1 MTLKEAMAYRG
12 ENADTLAEKIGI
24 RAGEITKWMR
34 PAGLLRVPSARLQQL
49 AVALDARG
57 RGLWRRRERQAERV
71 LPEGKLW
78 RQAFELNKPF
88 LFIIGVRGGRF
99 GGLVYP
105 LIL

>member
-1 MTLKEAMAYRG
+1 MGTGQQR
-12 ENADTLAEKIGI
+12 ENRLLRHGK
-24 RAGEITKWMR
+24 AGMH
-34 PAGLLRVPSARLQQL
+34 AGLPGPAPSLQRPVRKIPGL
-49 AVALDARG
+49 ESTNNEPPAALDARG

>member
-1 MTLKEAMAYRG
+1 MRERSTGTTLTRSSG
-12 ENADTLAEKIGI
+12 WAESTNN
-24 RAGEITKWMR
+24 EP
-34 PAGLLRVPSARLQQL
+34 PA
-49 AVALDARG
+49 ALDARG

-88 LFIIGVRGGRF
+88 LFIISVRGGRF

>member
-1 MTLKEAMAYRG
+1 M
-12 ENADTLAEKIGI
+12 
-24 RAGEITKWMR
+24 RA
-34 PAGLLRVPSARLQQL
+34 AGGFGDGGSVR
-49 AVALDARG
+49 
-57 RGLWRRRERQAERV
+57 
-71 LPEGKLW
+71 PEGKLW

>member
-1 MTLKEAMAYRG
+1 MDSARPGALATAG
-12 ENADTLAEKIGI
+12 EMDSYLEDKADTL
-24 RAGEITKWMR
+24 M
-34 PAGLLRVPSARLQQL
+34 
-49 AVALDARG
+49 
-57 RGLWRRRERQAERV
+57 ERNC
-71 LPEGKLW
+71 W

>member
-1 MTLKEAMAYRG
+1 
-12 ENADTLAEKIGI
+12 
-24 RAGEITKWMR
+24 
-34 PAGLLRVPSARLQQL
+34 
-49 AVALDARG
+49 
-57 RGLWRRRERQAERV
+57 V